1 MTKQDGRKLDHKSL
15 ETLRLIAVRRVVEDG
30 ESPSAVMRSLGLCR
44 TSIYPWLRK
53 HKKKGPEALLMHK
66 ASGPK
71 PKLDGKQ
78 RRQVRR
84 WIIGKDPRQY
94 GFDFGLWTRQI
105 VARLIEE
112 RFGVSLKLT
121 AVGRL
126 LASLDIT
133 PQKPLRR
140 AYERDPKAVE
150 EWLKERYPRLRRRAR
165 KHGATIFFLDEAGF
179 SSEPNLGKTYGLKG
193 QTPVVKTTEAAEGN
207 SGGRWVGEPGQRQKV
222 NAISAVSARGG
233 FWSQVYTGMFNAGRF
248 VEFLKAFRRGGRGK
262 VFMVVDGHPSHRA
275 KVVAAYVAA
284 CRGDLELH
292 FLPPYAPD
300 LNPDEFVWQYAK
312 TNGVAKKPL
321 RRNES
326 LKERVTQDLAN
337 IKANQHLVRSFFM
350 GQSVV
355 YAKD

>member
-1 MTKQDGRKLDHKSL
+1 MPKQDGRKLDHKSL
-15 ETLRLIAVRRVVEDG
+15 ETLRMIAVRRVVEDG
-30 ESPSAVMRSLGLCR
+30 EQPSAVMRSLGLCR

-53 HKKKGPEALLMHK
+53 HQKKGPAALLLRK
-66 ASGPK
+66 ACGPK
-71 PKLDGKQ
+71 PKLNRKQ
-78 RRQVRR
+78 RQQVRR

-105 VARLIEE
+105 VAQVIEDKL
-112 RFGVSLKLT
+112 GISLKLT

-126 LASLDIT
+126 LARLEIT

-140 AYERDPKAVE
+140 AYERDPKEVKKWLE
-150 EWLKERYPRLRRRAR
+150 EKYPRLRRRAR

-179 SSEPNLGKTYGLKG
+179 SSEPNLGRTYGLKG
-193 QTPVVKTTEAAEGN
+193 QTPVVQTT
-207 SGGRWVGEPGQRQKV
+207 GQRQKV
-222 NAISAVSARGG
+222 SAISAVSAKGG

-248 VEFLKAFRRGGRGK
+248 VQFLKDFRRGGRGK
-262 VFMVVDGHPSHRA
+262 IFLVVDGHPSHRA
-275 KVVAAYVAA
+275 KMVAAYVAA
-284 CRGDLELH
+284 CRGELELH

-300 LNPDEFVWQYAK
+300 LNPDEFVWQYTK

-337 IKANQHLVRSFFM
+337 IKANQNLVRSFFM
-350 GQSVV
+350 AESVV

>member
-1 MTKQDGRKLDHKSL
+1 MSKQDGRKLDHKSL
-15 ETLRLIAVRRVVEDG
+15 ETLRLLAVRRVADG
-30 ESPSAVMRSLGLCR
+30 ESPSEVMRSLGLCR

-53 HKKKGPEALLMHK
+53 HWKQGAGALLMRK
-66 ASGPK
+66 AGGPK
-71 PKLDGKQ
+71 PKLAAKQ
-78 RRQVRR
+78 REQVRR
-84 WIIGKDPRQY
+84 WIVGKDPRQF

-105 VARLIEE
+105 VAELIREKL
-112 RFGVSLKLT
+112 GVSLKLT

-126 LASLDIT
+126 LAGLGIT

-150 EWLKERYPRLRRRAR
+150 AWLKDIYPRLRRRAR
-165 KHGATIFFLDEAGF
+165 RHRATIFFLDEAGF
-179 SSEPNLGKTYGLKG
+179 SSEPNLGRTYGLKG
-193 QTPVVKTTEAAEGN
+193 RTPVVKTT
-207 SGGRWVGEPGQRQKV
+207 GQRQKV
-222 NAISAVSARGG
+222 SAISAVSAKGG
-233 FWSQVYTGMFNAGRF
+233 FWSQTYSGMLNAGRF

-262 VFMVVDGHPSHRA
+262 VFLVVDGHPSHRA
-275 KVVAAYVAA
+275 KVVSAYVTA
-284 CRGDLELH
+284 CGGELELH

-326 LKERVTQDLAN
+326 LKERVSQDLAK
-337 IKANQHLVRSFFM
+337 IKTNRPLVRSFFM
-350 GQSVV
+350 AQSVV